1 MKKEHNF
8 QIGDLFVSH
17 KNILYYIVD
26 VEIKWDIKWVCIE
39 YYNPRMKTKFSSIY
53 KDTDIQAYL
62 THKIWKHF
70 PVK

>member
-1 MKKEHNF
+1 MKKKHNF

-17 KNILYYIVD
+17 QNTLYYIVD
-26 VEIKWDIKWVCIE
+26 VDIKWVCIE
-39 YYNPRMKTKFSSIY
+39 YYNPHIKTKFSSIY
-53 KDTDIQAYL
+53 KHTDIQAYL

>member
-26 VEIKWDIKWVCIE
+26 VDIKWVCIE
-39 YYNPRMKTKFSSIY
+39 YYNKYMKTRLSSYY
-53 KDTDIQAYL
+53 KHRDIQAYL
-62 THKIWKHF
+62 TNKIWKHF